1 MYQWRYWQDAQFDEV
16 STLHKEVQARGLD
29 LVTVALAW
37 VLAQPG
43 VTSAIIGA
51 SRPEQLDASL
61 AAAGTELDP
70 ELASLCEAVWWRLPR
85 RPVVEGYR

>member
-1 MYQWRYWQDAQFDEV
+1 
-16 STLHKEVQARGLD
+16 
-29 LVTVALAW
+29 

-51 SRPEQLDASL
+51 SRPEQLDSSL
-61 AAAGTELDP
+61 AAASLELDTELK
-70 ELASLCEAVWWRLPR
+70 ELCDALWWRLPR